1 MRKATLEWL
10 KSAEMDLENIAEI
23 VHLEHLTP
31 IVAFHAQQCAEKCL
45 KAVLEEHSKKV
56 PKDHSTLRLYGL
68 AKELIAVDMD
78 TGVLTD
84 LDDLYI
90 ESRYPGDLGLLPT
103 GKPTLGEATEFSEV
117 ARKIYDQV
125 RRALTREDG
134 SCP

>member
-10 KSAEMDLENIAEI
+10 KSAEMDIENIAQI

-31 IVAFHAQQCAEKCL
+31 IVAFHAQQCVEKCL
-45 KAVLEEHSKKV
+45 KAILEEHSQKV

-68 AKELIAVDMD
+68 AKEFVAADVD

-103 GKPTLGEATEFSEV
+103 GKPSLAEAREFSEA
-117 ARKIYDQV
+117 ARTIYDQI
-125 RRALTREDG
+125 RRTLAREDN
-134 SCP
+134 SRP